1 MCVPV
6 PIKLRNNSMSFT
18 LFSFTHS
25 ASLCMRPFG
34 FRSNNGLVL
43 LELLGTVSWKTD
55 ACSFNTRLA
64 VRISIIA
71 LRDISLL
78 RKSEHTVE
86 MANGWHYIRRGWN
99 IWTWRYS
106 NVPSSEGRDEE
117 EIFFLPQFTL
127 AFNSLSLSHSVIFV
141 PHHSSSP

>member
-6 PIKLRNNSMSFT
+6 PIKLRNNSVSFT
-18 LFSFTHS
+18 LFPFTHS
-25 ASLCMRPFG
+25 ASLYMRPFG
-34 FRSNNGLVL
+34 FRLNNGLILRV
-43 LELLGTVSWKTD
+43 LLGTVSWKTY
-55 ACSFNTRLA
+55 ACSLNTRLA

-71 LRDISLL
+71 LEDISLL

-106 NVPSSEGRDEE
+106 NVPGSEGRVEKK
-117 EIFFLPQFTL
+117 IFFLHQFTL

-141 PHHSSSP
+141 PHHSSSL